1 MCDLGKNNG
10 HSFGTL
16 SSANEVSFHWDG
28 ADGKFNQISSL
39 VFAKFFDEF
48 SRMNKDSAV
57 APHQFG
63 PGLNSEV
70 DAILLLGLVL
80 LR

>member
-1 MCDLGKNNG
+1 
-10 HSFGTL
+10 
-16 SSANEVSFHWDG
+16 
-28 ADGKFNQISSL
+28 
-39 VFAKFFDEF
+39 
-48 SRMNKDSAV
+48 MNKDGAV

-80 LR
+80 LRGFFSGSSPLCP